1 MSSNKDFVR
10 KRRWDNYTEEVQEY
24 VSKMTDTASMSDE
37 EYEAYKMAINLFGRR
52 WMIFE
57 TVRPV
62 TAYLL
67 KELFG
72 DDARDYITKID
83 KSFTEEKAVKMV
95 EFVKTIEKPPTG
107 GPIQKRL
114 SALFSSHFEEE

>member
-10 KRRWDNYTEEVQEY
+10 KRRWDNYTEEVQDF
-24 VSKMTDTASMSDE
+24 VKKMTDTASMSDE

-72 DDARDYITKID
+72 DDARDYITKIE
-83 KSFTEEKAVKMV
+83 KTFTEEKAVKMV
-95 EFVKTIEKPPTG
+95 EFVKTIEKPPSG
-107 GPIQKRL
+107 GPTKKRL

>member
-10 KRRWDNYTEEVQEY
+10 KRRWDNYTEEVQDF
-24 VSKMTDTASMSDE
+24 VSKMTDTASMTND
-37 EYEAYKMAINLFGRR
+37 EYEAYKIAINSFTRR
-52 WMIFE
+52 WTIFE

-83 KSFTEEKAVKMV
+83 KAFTEEKAVKMV
-95 EFVKTIEKPPTG
+95 EFVKTIEKPPSG
-107 GPIQKRL
+107 GPTQKRL
-114 SALFSSHFEEE
+114 SALLSSHFEEE